1 MRPAELGAAYR
12 EQLRDTLARSRAAW
26 HIVPWQTRAM
36 LAWMETHEG
45 GCLGADQ
52 VARSWVWAD
61 LHLNHQA
68 IIWSGQRPFRDA
80 TALLTAWNEMIRE
93 DELIVCL
100 GDVTVG
106 PPSSVI
112 DEALAALPGTKF
124 LVVGKHEFVNNREL
138 PKDYGFE
145 ALYPTLVCECDP
157 PLLLTHEPLEHV
169 PAGCIS
175 VHGHLHGTAAR
186 TAAAG
191 SSRHLNV
198 NVEMIAYR
206 PVRLAA
212 LAVTAR
218 GLLAGDVEPRRTT
231 ARTVT
236 TATRQT
242 QGACDR
248 RGTKLGADSA

>member
-1 MRPAELGAAYR
+1 MRPAELDAVYR
-12 EQLRDTLARSRAAW
+12 EQLRDTLARSRTAW
-26 HIVPWQTRAM
+26 HIVPWQTRAL

-80 TALLTAWNEMIRE
+80 TAMRTALLTAWNEMIRE

-106 PPSSVI
+106 PPSPAV
-112 DEALAALPGTKF
+112 DEALAGLPGTKL
-124 LVVGKHEFVNNREL
+124 LVVGNHEFVNNREL

-145 ALYPTLVCECDP
+145 ALYPTLICESDP
-157 PLLLTHEPLEHV
+157 PLLLTHEPLERV

-175 VHGHLHGTAAR
+175 VHGHLHGTASR
-186 TAAAG
+186 TAAAR
-191 SSRHLNV
+191 SARHLNV
-198 NVEMIAYR
+198 NVEMISYR
-206 PVRLAA
+206 PVRLAELVA
-212 LAVTAR
+212 TAR
-218 GLLAGDVEPRRTT
+218 GLFAGHVEPQRTT

-236 TATRQT
+236 AATSCSRGPSGTAQ
-242 QGACDR
+242 
-248 RGTKLGADSA
+248 SSE